1 MLRAALGGGYGKYA
15 EFDGVST
22 FSHELIGDG
31 DFRSDECIEI
41 LNQSDVVV
49 TNPPFSLFR
58 PFISQLMEHGKKFL
72 VIGNMNAI
80 MYKEIFPFIK
90 DGRIWIGCTKP
101 KEFITPDLSIKRFG
115 NILWFT
121 NLNCEKHHEPL
132 ELTQS
137 YYSNPEKY
145 PRYDNYDAIESSK
158 VKDIPYDYDGIIGV
172 PITFLDKHDPSQFEI
187 VGGAGYSKDYDGT
200 SWSPKVNG
208 KNLFKR
214 ILIQRIVELN
224 GEHYETAK
232 DRLSSI

>member
-1 MLRAALGGGYGKYA
+1 
-15 EFDGVST
+15 
-22 FSHELIGDG
+22 
-31 DFRSDECIEI
+31 
-41 LNQSDVVV
+41 
-49 TNPPFSLFR
+49 
-58 PFISQLMEHGKKFL
+58 MEHGKKFL

-80 MYKEIFPFIK
+80 AYKEIFPFIK
-90 DGRIWIGCTKP
+90 DSRIRIGCTKP
-101 KEFITPDLSIKRFG
+101 KEFITPDSGIKRFG

-121 NLNCEKHHEPL
+121 NLNCEKRREPL
-132 ELTQS
+132 ELIQS
-137 YYSNPEKY
+137 YRSNPEKY
-145 PRYDNYDAIESSK
+145 PHYDNYDAIESSK
-158 VKDIPYDYDGIIGV
+158 VKDIPYDYDGVIGV

-187 VGGAGYSKDYDGT
+187 VGGTGYSKDYDGT